1 MRCHNGRVGVLGKIL
16 VVIIFSGIVAA
27 MGSALYFFVKDRGGT
42 DRLARA
48 LTWRIAISVSLF
60 ALLFVLWWAGL
71 IQPHA
76 LAP

>member
-1 MRCHNGRVGVLGKIL
+1 MRCRNGRVGVLGKIL

>member
-1 MRCHNGRVGVLGKIL
+1 MVLGKIL
-16 VVIIFSGIVAA
+16 VIVIFLGIVAA
-27 MGSALYFFVKDRGGT
+27 MGSALYFLVKDRGDS

-48 LTWRIAISVSLF
+48 LTWRVAISVSLF

-76 LAP
+76 LRP

>member
-1 MRCHNGRVGVLGKIL
+1 MRCRNGRVGVLGKIL

-76 LAP
+76 LSP